1 MYRKILNLKRK
12 PGLGRSLM
20 NTFSD
25 ERVESNF
32 TTKKFASE
40 AAAFFG
46 WLNPI
51 MLAEIREISTG
62 SVKRANAAYEPGT
75 PLHKYWDVVKTLH
88 PYVCASLE
96 DDFKHMLISQAQT
109 QSNIGDIA
117 DRINSVDSSM
127 KKTEKNADI
136 ITVERPIVRG
146 LVHSGA
152 IKRLVFRNGIQ
163 YDELPC

>member
-1 MYRKILNLKRK
+1 MYRKILNSKRK
-12 PGLGRSLM
+12 PGLERSLM
-20 NTFSD
+20 NTFYCLV
-25 ERVESNF
+25 ERLATSL
-32 TTKKFASE
+32 SE
-40 AAAFFG
+40 LSQILPPRNWRLRLLHG

-62 SVKRANAAYEPGT
+62 SVKRATAAYEPVT

-136 ITVERPIVRG
+136 
-146 LVHSGA
+146 L
-152 IKRLVFRNGIQ
+152 L
-163 YDELPC
+163 